1 MLEYVSSLCFHR
13 GGTADTSLKTAYTEG
28 AKVTELAASC
38 VWGFCFSLSWLRVA
52 FDDDALGCAWDGAGG
67 SSRLLFS
74 LLLFAAATGVLLA
87 ACSEQ
92 TQSPPAARCAR
103 AVALSCSLTCKLAS
117 PGTAASG

>member
-1 MLEYVSSLCFHR
+1 MTMPSAVP
-13 GGTADTSLKTAYTEG
+13 GT
-28 AKVTELAASC
+28 V
-38 VWGFCFSLSWLRVA
+38 R
-52 FDDDALGCAWDGAGG
+52 G
-67 SSRLLFS
+67 SSQLLFS

-92 TQSPPAARCAR
+92 TKSPLAARCAR